1 MKTAAYFSIILMVA
15 LSSCQQKKITAS
27 EKTGKAKVDS
37 MNNKKSGELIV
48 LPATVNARSDGNA
61 SISRDSSTEKN
72 KSILPDQ
79 EFIARAFFIVTVPGA
94 QQVDEQGNPIDNFIV
109 TREIYIEH
117 SGTEKPHSIIA
128 TTPNGSSYKG
138 AASLMAKE
146 GSDIGTTVI
155 NNRRVFLKP
164 KTGNQLWK
172 IVLEPVGFTKQSTQP
187 HVYLDVKAKFGNT
200 LFKTRMD
207 VETQLAAQ
215 ILY

>member
-1 MKTAAYFSIILMVA
+1 MKTATYFSILFFVVF
-15 LSSCQQKKITAS
+15 SSCQQKKITAS
-27 EKTGKAKVDS
+27 EKTGKANVDS
-37 MNNKKSGELIV
+37 MNNKKSGGLMV
-48 LPATVNARSDGNA
+48 LPVTVDDKSDGNEN
-61 SISRDSSTEKN
+61 ISRDSSNEKN
-72 KSILPDQ
+72 KAVLPDQ

-187 HVYLDVKAKFGNT
+187 HIYLDVKAQFGNT

>member
-1 MKTAAYFSIILMVA
+1 M
-15 LSSCQQKKITAS
+15 
-27 EKTGKAKVDS
+27 
-37 MNNKKSGELIV
+37 
-48 LPATVNARSDGNA
+48 PATVDERSDGNA
-61 SISRDSSTEKN
+61 NNSRDSSTEKN

-117 SGTEKPHSIIA
+117 SGTEKPFSIIA
-128 TTPNGSSYKG
+128 TTPNGLSYKG

-146 GSDIGTTVI
+146 GSEIGTTVI
-155 NNRRVFLKP
+155 NNRRIFLKP

-172 IVLEPVGFTKQSTQP
+172 IILEPVGFTKQSTQP
-187 HVYLDVKAKFGNT
+187 HIYLDVKAKFGNT
-200 LFKTRMD
+200 LFITRMD